1 MKKADN
7 YTLYLSGLINEAQLD
22 GDEPQTLGVPDTKKL
37 LDKLSIKFGQ
47 KANTYRPLIVY
58 LKNKPDLLALLDDL
72 MGRVGEMK
80 SSTFSQ
86 VKKQA

>member
-22 GDEPQTLGVPDTKKL
+22 GDEPQTNIQDTKKI

-72 MGRVGEMK
+72 IGRVGEMK